1 MGSVSNLVYYASVSK
16 GTTILAEHSGPGDDL
31 AMVAIECLGK
41 VPSLHSRFT
50 YTTNGRMFNCLMDG
64 AFTYCAIVDQA
75 LGKQKAF
82 GFLEKVRDEF
92 KLLLMSQGWAL
103 DGVALE
109 AYCLN
114 DDFMVVYRH
123 LVKPLVGIPQKE
135 LDHMW
140 EQTLARQSAES
151 GADAGDDSED
161 HTCLLP
167 EHHVHSEK
175 KGNHLLESLT
185 WKANSKRVQQQ
196 VVEVKEIMMTNSG
209 KALDKGQKLQTTGG
223 GTTPTYE
230 DIHMSR
236 SPSRRMEG
244 RQMASY
250 MWWHTVKVILIF
262 DLIVCLLLFAVWL
275 GLCKGFQCIGRH

>member
-1 MGSVSNLVYYASVSK
+1 
-16 GTTILAEHSGPGDDL
+16 
-31 AMVAIECLGK
+31 
-41 VPSLHSRFT
+41 
-50 YTTNGRMFNCLMDG
+50 MDG

-82 GFLEKVRDEF
+82 SFLEKVRDEF
-92 KLLLMSQGWAL
+92 KLLLMSQGCAL

-135 LDHMW
+135 LDYMW
-140 EQTLARQSAES
+140 EQQSAES
-151 GADAGDDSED
+151 GADAGDNSED
-161 HTCLLP
+161 RTCLLP

-196 VVEVKEIMMTNSG
+196 VSVF
-209 KALDKGQKLQTTGG
+209 L
-223 GTTPTYE
+223 
-230 DIHMSR
+230 
-236 SPSRRMEG
+236 
-244 RQMASY
+244 
-250 MWWHTVKVILIF
+250 
-262 DLIVCLLLFAVWL
+262 
-275 GLCKGFQCIGRH
+275 

>member
-1 MGSVSNLVYYASVSK
+1 
-16 GTTILAEHSGPGDDL
+16 
-31 AMVAIECLGK
+31 
-41 VPSLHSRFT
+41 
-50 YTTNGRMFNCLMDG
+50 MDG

-135 LDHMW
+135 SDHMW
-140 EQTLARQSAES
+140 EQMLARQSAES
-151 GADAGDDSED
+151 GADSGDDSED

-196 VVEVKEIMMTNSG
+196 VSVF
-209 KALDKGQKLQTTGG
+209 L
-223 GTTPTYE
+223 
-230 DIHMSR
+230 
-236 SPSRRMEG
+236 
-244 RQMASY
+244 
-250 MWWHTVKVILIF
+250 
-262 DLIVCLLLFAVWL
+262 
-275 GLCKGFQCIGRH
+275 

>member
-1 MGSVSNLVYYASVSK
+1 MGLAEKLKQKGLEELQWVVALWNIKQAVFSWARVFWMGSVSNLVYYASVSK

-31 AMVAIECLGK
+31 AMVAIKCLGK

-50 YTTNGRMFNCLMDG
+50 YTTSGRMFNCLMDG

-140 EQTLARQSAES
+140 EQMLARQSAES

-167 EHHVHSEK
+167 EHHMHSEK

-185 WKANSKRVQQQ
+185 WKGNSRRVQQQ
-196 VVEVKEIMMTNSG
+196 VSVFLW
-209 KALDKGQKLQTTGG
+209 LDISVICKRL
-223 GTTPTYE
+223 
-230 DIHMSR
+230 SR
-236 SPSRRMEG
+236 SEQIRSISQRFLP
-244 RQMASY
+244 
-250 MWWHTVKVILIF
+250 WVDKKILSF
-262 DLIVCLLLFAVWL
+262 FTDVEMY
-275 GLCKGFQCIGRH
+275 